1 MGIGGATARRL
12 ASDGARVL
20 IADIEE
26 QAANRNAQT
35 IQAAGGTAEVIVAD
49 VSSLDGVRSTIE
61 RAVERWG
68 RLDIVVNNAY
78 SGVYRGSAVDLPE
91 EHWDRGFDIG
101 LKAMYRAAKYA
112 VPHLRQSGSGSI
124 VNLSSVHG
132 MLVAPGALV
141 YETVKSAVIGLTRQL
156 AAEYGP
162 DNIRVNAICPG
173 HIVTERIQLDVA
185 DPNNDDNGPGTTP
198 TRPRATSTP
207 ARSICSSSRC
217 STTGR
222 ISSFE
227 CARATCRRPLAVRWG
242 AARGR
247 VRARSSGRINL
258 DGGVVR
264 AAQLHDSR
272 PAGRGVACWR
282 CTASDS
288 ATWMQAATRWAR
300 SRSAPTPSRGSSR
313 SACRAR
319 RWVACLGQ
327 ARALRSADRRTASV
341 PTRRGVCADAA
352 AVPVRRVRDGQRRA
366 ALHVQS
372 RPGAEGGGRAHPER
386 RQPG

>member
-132 MLVAPGALV
+132 MLVASGALV

-173 HIVTERIQLDVA
+173 HIVTERIQ
-185 DPNNDDNGPGTTP
+185 PQ
-198 TRPRATSTP
+198 
-207 ARSICSSSRC
+207 
-217 STTGR
+217 
-222 ISSFE
+222 
-227 CARATCRRPLAVRWG
+227 W
-242 AARGR
+242 
-247 VRARSSGRINL
+247 
-258 DGGVVR
+258 
-264 AAQLHDSR
+264 Q
-272 PAGRGVACWR
+272 
-282 CTASDS
+282 
-288 ATWMQAATRWAR
+288 
-300 SRSAPTPSRGSSR
+300 
-313 SACRAR
+313 
-319 RWVACLGQ
+319 
-327 ARALRSADRRTASV
+327 
-341 PTRRGVCADAA
+341 
-352 AVPVRRVRDGQRRA
+352 
-366 ALHVQS
+366 
-372 RPGAEGGGRAHPER
+372 AHPEGLRFFEEHYPLR
-386 RQPG
+386 RCGKPEDIANAIAFLCSEDASFITGQALVVDGGMTLQLQENLAVHVGHYTQEHPETWLPY